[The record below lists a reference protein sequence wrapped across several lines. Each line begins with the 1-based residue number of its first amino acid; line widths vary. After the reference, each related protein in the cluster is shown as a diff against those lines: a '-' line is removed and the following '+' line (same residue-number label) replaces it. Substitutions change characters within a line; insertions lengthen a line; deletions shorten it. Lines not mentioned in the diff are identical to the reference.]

1 MVHPVAAVWRQFVLI
16 AKICRNERVFKT
28 HHQHEFSKTYWQWFG
43 WCVLLR
49 RFAYDSY
56 FICWFL
62 NLSEWK
68 ILITPYYS
76 KMFNTQIVS
85 INTKPHKS
93 LFSFSVLVF
102 FSVFLLLDWISCF
115 FVTWRHLFK
124 IGKGALYS
132 FFSSSTW
139 VYGRLGSQFTIN
151 DFQSISD
158 FLSIS
163 TIVFF
168 FQ

>member
-1 MVHPVAAVWRQFVLI
+1 MVR
-16 AKICRNERVFKT
+16 
-28 HHQHEFSKTYWQWFG
+28 

-102 FSVFLLLDWISCF
+102 FFVFLLLDWITCF

-124 IGKGALYS
+124 LVKALYTL

-151 DFQSISD
+151 DFESISD

-168 FQ
+168 FSIILIEQHNFIIFATIFSSPWKLVISFWK